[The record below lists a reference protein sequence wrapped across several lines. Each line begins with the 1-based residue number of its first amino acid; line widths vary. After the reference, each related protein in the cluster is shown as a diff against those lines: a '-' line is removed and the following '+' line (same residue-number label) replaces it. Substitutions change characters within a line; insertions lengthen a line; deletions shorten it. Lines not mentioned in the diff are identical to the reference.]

1 MAGARDAF
9 GPAAMKASLKLF
21 TELFLLPGLAAVLP
35 WRWCFRLFMRVARGR
50 RLYPEVQ
57 WMLRGAR
64 SANVVDN
71 EEEWRT
77 ALRMTRIFSYADLF
91 LSMFRSDRWLARHV
105 DVAGSWP
112 PGAFLA
118 VTYHWGA
125 GMWALRHLK
134 LHGKRTAFLSI
145 RFDRATFHDSRL
157 RYWYGLLRTRET
169 ARAGGGAGVIFTG
182 GSSVRIAAAHRTDIC
197 VMALLDVAP
206 KPAQATAQVMLLGR
220 PARLRRGL
228 ARLAIEEKIPVVTFC
243 MNLDRE
249 SGRLQLRIDKPL
261 TAPTEDG
268 LMRELA
274 ANFQSALEQDPC
286 AWHSWSEVEFFLDPV
301 DA

>member
-1 MAGARDAF
+1 
-9 GPAAMKASLKLF
+9 MKASLKLF
-21 TELFLLPGLAAVLP
+21 TELFLLPGMAALLP
-35 WRWCFRLFMRVARGR
+35 WRWCFSLFRRAARGR
-50 RLYPEVQ
+50 RLYPEVE

-64 SANVVDN
+64 SANVVDH
-71 EEEWRT
+71 EEEWRC
-77 ALRMTRIFSYADLF
+77 ALRLTRIFSYADLY
-91 LSMFRSDRWLARHV
+91 LSMFRTDRWLAKHV

-112 PGAFLA
+112 QGAFLA

-134 LHGKRTAFLSI
+134 AHGKRTAFLSI

-182 GSSVRIAAAHRTDIC
+182 GSSARIAAAYRESVC
-197 VMALLDVAP
+197 VMALADVAP
-206 KPAQATAQVMLLGR
+206 KPTQATAPVMLLGR

-228 ARLAIEEKIPVVTFC
+228 ARLAIEQDIPVVTFC
-243 MNLDRE
+243 MHLDRAT
-249 SGRLQLRIDKPL
+249 GRLKLRIDDPL
-261 TAPTEDG
+261 TASTEDG

-274 ANFQSALEQDPC
+274 ANFQSALDQDPC
-286 AWHSWSEVEFFLDPV
+286 AWHSWSEVQCFLDPV